1 MMANADENLSPA
13 TKRLFNAVWTGD
25 MARVKA
31 SIVDGAVLDAIDEDG
46 VRPVDMA
53 VDRGHY
59 DIAHYL
65 LSVKKVRDSQSN
77 SFRRTPAPVSAQPVP
92 ASVPVPTPAS
102 VTTAPPSPVS
112 VSQAA
117 VSEPPPQSE
126 PLWKPAGEG
135 DVAKKP
141 SIQTLG
147 TTAPQPVSPQS
158 TEPTDETV
166 TRAENYGTETA
177 SIPKPGSE
185 KATELQ
191 ESVSQLVNE
200 VAELVEEREKQTV
213 KISQLEPPVVPAAE
227 KLQTPKNEIAR
238 VVRSPVKTRK
248 KVEPLATRSV
258 VPKPTTKTA
267 ALRPVSSFATEPRQV
282 KAPPGGAPIFNPAKI
297 VDPMISSA
305 LLKDVVFQVGTS
317 WRLGVIL
324 PKDEPRRKMCIDK
337 SRWRTKFCI
346 EPVIWPESVAREFQA
361 ESTIYRG
368 SKAIVQYVD
377 GQSVQLHVLFPA
389 GGLWSITE
397 YFKKLY
403 GPPTEMPEI
412 WTALIGA
419 PKRPNRVLRWHNRDS
434 KTGAISVLEIREID
448 DLRWSKPPDRDHG
461 VVRILEKGRGS
472 VFQLLSPTDLL
483 LVNLRQR

>member
-1 MMANADENLSPA
+1 M
-13 TKRLFNAVWTGD
+13 
-25 MARVKA
+25 
-31 SIVDGAVLDAIDEDG
+31 
-46 VRPVDMA
+46 
-53 VDRGHY
+53 
-59 DIAHYL
+59 
-65 LSVKKVRDSQSN
+65 
-77 SFRRTPAPVSAQPVP
+77 
-92 ASVPVPTPAS
+92 
-102 VTTAPPSPVS
+102 
-112 VSQAA
+112 
-117 VSEPPPQSE
+117 
-126 PLWKPAGEG
+126 
-135 DVAKKP
+135 
-141 SIQTLG
+141 
-147 TTAPQPVSPQS
+147 
-158 TEPTDETV
+158 
-166 TRAENYGTETA
+166 
-177 SIPKPGSE
+177 
-185 KATELQ
+185 
-191 ESVSQLVNE
+191 
-200 VAELVEEREKQTV
+200 
-213 KISQLEPPVVPAAE
+213 VPAAE
-227 KLQTPKNEIAR
+227 KSQTPKNEIAR
-238 VVRSPVKTRK
+238 VVRSPVKTPK
-248 KVEPLATRSV
+248 KVGSLATRSV
-258 VPKPTTKTA
+258 VPEPTTKAA

-317 WRLGVIL
+317 WRLGVNL
-324 PKDEPRRKMCIDK
+324 PKDGSRRKMCIDK

-448 DLRWSKPPDRDHG
+448 DLRWSKPPDREHG

-472 VFQLLSPTDLL
+472 VFQLLSSTDLL